1 MLCEKRE
8 KRYGRKAL
16 RIRRRRIR
24 RIRVMCVYGILLLM
38 VIGIIRLGVA
48 LKDNWQMLVMEDDV
62 ESPHEEIY
70 VIKASTEEKV
80 IGDSFTGRAEARVLG
95 ANMDS
100 GTDINPE
107 TILVNKQKPVPE
119 DYEISLHMLK
129 NGQQVASLMYE
140 DLRDML
146 FTGETEEEVSFIVS
160 SGYRDEEKQRQ
171 LLQEEIDK
179 NLSAGMSYEEAEA
192 DALLTVAPAGY
203 SEHETGL
210 AVDIV
215 AETNQRLD
223 DTQEYTRENQWLQEN
238 CYKYGFILRYPEGKE
253 DITGISYESWHF
265 RYVGKE
271 AAKEI
276 TEKGITLE
284 EYLE

>member
-1 MLCEKRE
+1 MLREKKE
-8 KRYGRKAL
+8 KRYSRKAL
-16 RIRRRRIR
+16 RTRRRRIR
-24 RIRVMCVYGILLLM
+24 RIRVMCVYGILFLI
-38 VIGIIRLGVA
+38 VIGIIRIGVE
-48 LKDNWQMLVMEDDV
+48 LKNNWHTLIVDDGMDN
-62 ESPHEEIY
+62 PHEEIY
-70 VIKASTEEKV
+70 VIKASTEEKT
-80 IGDSFTGRAEARVLG
+80 ISDSLTDRTGVRVLG
-95 ANMDS
+95 TNMDS

-107 TILVNKQKPVPE
+107 TILVNKQNPVPV

-129 NGQQVASLMYE
+129 NGQQVAALMYE

-146 FTGETEEEVSFIVS
+146 FTGEAEEEVSFIVS
-160 SGYRDEEKQRQ
+160 SGYRDEDKQKQ

-179 NLSAGMSYEEAEA
+179 NLSAGMNYEEAQA
-192 DALLTVAPAGY
+192 DALLTVAPAGH